1 MDAAGQI
8 TMDELRPPSEQR
20 SRGKYRVLAQLGE
33 GGMATVYLAV
43 AHGPSGF
50 NKLVVLKALKRDVAD
65 DPAFRTMF
73 LREAQLAARLNHPGV
88 VQTYEVIETA
98 GAPVIVMEYLDGQ
111 TLAKIRRRAQ
121 RDLGLGSHLRIIGDA
136 TGALH
141 YAHELTD
148 FDGTAVGLVH
158 RDMTPHNVFV
168 TFDGQVKLLD
178 FGIAKLTSSNDTQ
191 MGIIKGKL
199 RYMPPEQIAGDPVD
213 RRADIY
219 AAGVMLWEAATGE
232 PMWKGC
238 SDVAVMKHVLA
249 GEIPRPRSTHP
260 QTPEQLEAICMKALA
275 PARADRYS
283 TAAELEADI
292 DAFLDELG
300 SRANG
305 RAIGK
310 FTSALFADARAET
323 KALIEAQL
331 SKVALLPAAELAM
344 LPSDDLESLSLQTY
358 GEHAAEEQKAPLRSS
373 VVTAMSVAGDA
384 PRPRWAPHQ
393 RRRIALVAGALGL
406 LAIPIM
412 ALALRSGSTTTRS
425 LAGSG
430 PVLAASVV
438 PSGAPATVLREN
450 RMSIRISGSPPEAKL
465 FLDGDPLS
473 GNPYVTTMLADGSGH
488 SVTVAAPGYES
499 RVTGFIAERDSE
511 LVVDL
516 ERTKPVAAVGEGPAR
531 PAPSPPPNAP
541 AFSAGAPANLPA
553 TKVVRCDPPFVIDSS
568 GIKRFKVECL

>member
-1 MDAAGQI
+1 MVIQVDGHPTVNEI
-8 TMDELRPPSEQR
+8 RLPKEQGT
-20 SRGKYRVLAQLGE
+20 RGKYRVLAQLGE

-43 AHGPSGF
+43 ARGPRGF

-73 LREAQLAARLNHPGV
+73 LREAQLAGRLNHPGV
-88 VQTYEVIETA
+88 VQTYDVIETA
-98 GAPVIVMEYLDGQ
+98 GTPVIVMEYLDGQ
-111 TLAKIRRRAQ
+111 TLAKIKRRAQ
-121 RDLGLGSHLRIIGDA
+121 RDLTLDNHLRIIGDA

-148 FDGTAVGLVH
+148 FDGTTVGLVH

-168 TFDGQVKLLD
+168 TFEGQVKLLD
-178 FGIAKLTSSNDTQ
+178 FGIAKLTASNVDTQ
-191 MGIIKGKL
+191 VGIIKGKL

-219 AAGVMLWEAATGE
+219 AVGVMLWEAATGG

-238 SDVAVMKHVLA
+238 SDVMVMKHLLA
-249 GEIPRPRSTHP
+249 GEIPRPRSTNP

-275 PARADRYS
+275 PARDDRYS

-310 FTSALFADARAET
+310 FTSALFADVRAET
-323 KALIEAQL
+323 KALIETQL

-344 LPSDDLESLSLQTY
+344 LPSEDLVSLSLQAY
-358 GEHAAEEQKAPLRSS
+358 GQLPAEQERAPLRSS
-373 VVTAMSVAGDA
+373 LVTALSVAGDA
-384 PRPRWAPHQ
+384 PRPRWMPGQ
-393 RRRIALVAGALGL
+393 RRRIALATAALGL
-406 LAIPIM
+406 LAVAI
-412 ALALRSGSTTTRS
+412 LGLSLRSGSKTARS
-425 LAGSG
+425 EAG
-430 PVLAASVV
+430 PRPALAANVT
-438 PSGAPATVLREN
+438 PSGAAPAVLRES
-450 RMSIRISGSPPEAKL
+450 RMSMRISASPRDAKL
-465 FLDGDPLS
+465 RLDGEPLS
-473 GNPYVTTMLADGSGH
+473 GNPYVTTMPADGSRH
-488 SVTVAAPGYES
+488 TVTVAAPGYEP
-499 RVTGFIAERDSE
+499 RTTAFTAERDSE

-516 ERTKPVAAVGEGPAR
+516 ERTKAIVADEPKASSGPPPGLPAVSPPAAR
-531 PAPSPPPNAP
+531 P
-541 AFSAGAPANLPA
+541 
-553 TKVVRCDPPFVIDSS
+553 VRCDPPFWIDSS